1 MVGEEYTTEPY
12 GAGIV
17 QGDTA
22 FKEFVDEAI
31 TEYKEDG
38 RWEEAYQKWV
48 GQYIPESEHQGPT
61 TMTLQEALEIAP
73 E

>member
-1 MVGEEYTTEPY
+1 MVGEEFTTEPY

-17 QGDTA
+17 QGDTE
-22 FKEFVDEAI
+22 FKEFVDGVIA
-31 TEYKEDG
+31 EYKEDG

-48 GQYIPESEHQGPT
+48 GQYIPEEEQQDAPDL
-61 TMTLQEALEIAP
+61 TLQEALEVAP